1 MCSFC
6 LLLLYTVS
14 MTWHDYFLVHKNI
27 FSTKYTVIVH
37 RTHSMLLDTLFLIF
51 LHLFFSGC
59 KKPLTIHLI
68 WLSSKP
74 PNANLIWKN
83 KIKIK
88 TELFIK
94 WDTTQ
99 LSELRQSAFGWTG
112 SPAAVCKTWENV
124 LICTDAKVNANK
136 QTACQS
142 RDSSLY
148 LTLDRLLEFIKYIYF
163 HNIKNNSEFS
173 SAFAG
178 SRQVRAMFVHSEP
191 QKVGLMEVLQHPL
204 LLKIFSSIRY
214 NTLN

>member
-1 MCSFC
+1 
-6 LLLLYTVS
+6 
-14 MTWHDYFLVHKNI
+14 
-27 FSTKYTVIVH
+27 
-37 RTHSMLLDTLFLIF
+37 MLLDTLFWIF

-59 KKPLTIHLI
+59 TRLTIHLI
-68 WLSSKP
+68 WLSNKP

-148 LTLDRLLEFIKYIYF
+148 LTLDRLLEFKIYIYIF
-163 HNIKNNSEFS
+163 SQHEKNSEFS
-173 SAFAG
+173 SAVAG
-178 SRQVRAMFVHSEP
+178 CRQVRAMSVHSEP

-204 LLKIFSSIRY
+204 LKIFSSIRY